1 MEIRIENLKKNFGS
15 QEVINLK
22 EMSFEPGLT
31 CIMGRNGCGKTTLLN
46 IISGHMT
53 YEKGDI
59 TYNGQAYSKSLAKDI
74 TLVEQKPLLFDRS
87 VEENI
92 AYPLKVRRWHKKEV
106 HRKVEEMLR
115 LLDIEN
121 LRHKRATALSGG
133 ESQKVAIARAL
144 VFGPSLLML
153 DEPTSNIDRHSKAVI
168 EEAVQK
174 HAKNGNTVLW
184 VTHDKN
190 QAEQLDAA
198 IIEFMEEV

>member
-1 MEIRIENLKKNFGS
+1 MIIRIHQLKKNFGS
-15 QEVINLK
+15 QEVINL
-22 EMSFEPGLT
+22 ETLTFEPGLT

-46 IISGHMT
+46 ILSGHMV
-53 YEKGDI
+53 YEQGEI
-59 TYNGQAYSKSLAKDI
+59 TYNGKAYSKALAKEI

-106 HRKVEEMLR
+106 HQKVDEMLT
-115 LLDIEN
+115 LLDIQD

-144 VFGPSLLML
+144 VFQPSLLML

-168 EEAVQK
+168 EEAVSR
-174 HAKNGNTVLW
+174 HAKKGNTVLW
-184 VTHDKN
+184 VTHDKS
-190 QAEQLDAA
+190 QADQLGSQ
-198 IIEFMEEV
+198 IIEFEEEV